1 MPGLGIVTTYAPD
14 KVLVLVNGAPLTGLG
29 EDTAVEIT
37 PTSDLSTSKV
47 GIDGDVARST
57 GTDRRVDIV
66 IRLMQTSPSNDVLS
80 ALVGLDILTGGR
92 MVFITVQDLL
102 ARDIFVCPQSWLSRR
117 PTITYAREVSEREW
131 AFQGLPSIWF
141 AGGSNSVIV

>member
-1 MPGLGIVTTYAPD
+1 M
-14 KVLVLVNGAPLTGLG
+14 
-29 EDTAVEIT
+29 
-37 PTSDLSTSKV
+37 
-47 GIDGDVARST
+47 
-57 GTDRRVDIV
+57 DIV
-66 IRLMQTSPSNDVLS
+66 IRLMQTSPSNDILS

-131 AFQGLPSIWF
+131 AFQGLPSYGSR
-141 AGGSNSVIV
+141 AGRTHGIV